1 MTYERCPPMTYK
13 VLFLNPLKDYI
24 DRLVDSTPEGFSVT
38 VMPAGAHVEDM
49 CREAADADFLISG
62 VNIPE
67 EVFRAAK
74 NAKFIQY
81 MSSGYGQLPLNVL
94 NELGVPVAQMKT
106 HSISVAE
113 HALTLMLTVLRR
125 IPASTQLMRD
135 GKWREDLDETSY
147 SELYDKTVGI
157 VGLGNIGRWV
167 GKIVHH
173 GFGANV
179 VFYDNAEIP
188 LTVSE
193 LISARPVP
201 LDELMAVSDVVCLSL
216 PLNADSN
223 KLIGRD
229 ELALMKQSAVIVN
242 VGRGEVMDQDA
253 LIDSLREGRIAGA
266 GLDVYEREPLD
277 PSSELLRMEQV
288 VCTPH
293 MAGVGWENVQR
304 RISTVWKNFDAI
316 LQGGVPS
323 GVVTATKRAANLPA
337 PLELVSGVTRL

>member
-1 MTYERCPPMTYK
+1 MTHK
-13 VLFLNPLKDYI
+13 VLFVNPLKDYI
-24 DRLVDSTPEGFSVT
+24 DRLLDSTPEGFEVK
-38 VMPAGAHVEDM
+38 VMSLQEDVSEI

-62 VNIPE
+62 VDVPE

-74 NAKFIQY
+74 NVQFIQY
-81 MSSGYGQLPLNVL
+81 MSSGYGQLPLDVL

-125 IPASTQLMRD
+125 IPASTQLLRE

-147 SELYDKTVGI
+147 SELYNKTVGI

-193 LISARPVP
+193 LIPARRVP
-201 LDELMAVSDVVCLSL
+201 LEELMAVSDVVCLSL
-216 PLNADSN
+216 PLNAQSN
-223 KLIGRD
+223 NLIGRD
-229 ELALMKQSAVIVN
+229 ELALMKRNGVLVN
-242 VGRGEVMDQDA
+242 VGRGEVVDQDA
-253 LIDSLREGRIAGA
+253 LIESLREGRIAGA
-266 GLDVYEREPLD
+266 GLDVYEKEPLD
-277 PSSELLRMEQV
+277 IASELLKMERV

-293 MAGVGWENVQR
+293 MAGVGWENVER
-304 RISTVWKNFDAI
+304 RIATVWQNFDAV
-316 LQGGVPS
+316 LRGDVPS
-323 GVVTATKRAANLPA
+323 GVVTASKRAMTATA
-337 PLELVSGVTRL
+337 V